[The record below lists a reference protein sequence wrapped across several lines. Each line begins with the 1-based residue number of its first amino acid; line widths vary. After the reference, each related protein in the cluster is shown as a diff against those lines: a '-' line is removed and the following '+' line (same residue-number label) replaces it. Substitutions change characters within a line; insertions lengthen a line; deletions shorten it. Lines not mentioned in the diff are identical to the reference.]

1 MCNKEKQVRFIR
13 NNNQEG
19 SKKFSPFEYYTV
31 EESLR
36 YIDCSIDKLYR
47 LIRSGRVPVKKN
59 DKNTSRF
66 IFCIKGVDLLNLCRN
81 SDGELVYC
89 KETTGTS
96 EQDIERF
103 VLKHKSELLPIFRK
117 KTVLFHHQ
125 YDDAT
130 ELMKT
135 RLYYYFRDNTVD
147 FKPEPEEKKASEQVT
162 ITVHP
167 QPITQEQQ
175 EPKPVKKVIPHISER
190 GRKIMELAEFLGD
203 NGISIPASKK
213 EKEVVIFK
221 ITELMRKTARSLEFI
236 NSLDFDD
243 EN

>member
-1 MCNKEKQVRFIR
+1 MCKEKQVRFIR
-13 NNNQEG
+13 NNSQEEA
-19 SKKFSPFEYYTV
+19 KKFSPFEYYTV

-81 SDGELVYC
+81 SDGQLVC
-89 KETTGTS
+89 CEEAAMTS
-96 EQDIERF
+96 EQEIEEF
-103 VLKHKSELLPIFRK
+103 VLKHKNELLPIFRK

-135 RLYYYFRDNTVD
+135 RLYYFFRDNTVD
-147 FKPEPEEKKASEQVT
+147 FKPEEKKADEQIT
-162 ITVHP
+162 ITVQP
-167 QPITQEQQ
+167 QPIAQ
-175 EPKPVKKVIPHISER
+175 EPEPAKKVIPQISEK
-190 GRKIMELAEFLGD
+190 GKQIMELAEFLGK
-203 NGISIPASKK
+203 NGISIPANER
-213 EKEVVIFK
+213 EKNAVIFK
-221 ITELMRKTARSLEFI
+221 LSELMSKAASSLKLV

-243 EN
+243 